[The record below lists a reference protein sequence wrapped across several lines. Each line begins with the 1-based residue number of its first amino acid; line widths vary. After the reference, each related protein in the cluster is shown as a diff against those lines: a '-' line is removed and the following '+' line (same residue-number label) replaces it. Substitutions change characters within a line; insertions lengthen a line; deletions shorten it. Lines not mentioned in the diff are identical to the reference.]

1 MSKDDF
7 YKNSIVLTLSNLSTA
22 ILRFVFSVVLSKEL
36 GSEGLGLYS
45 LIMPI
50 YDLFCC
56 LICGGMATALSK
68 ETSYYY
74 SKKEQSNLMKSVHI
88 AFLFDLLWGLFVTI
102 GFLLLSPILSKYI
115 VQDTRSIY
123 SLFAIAPALLL
134 VSLSSIL
141 KGYFYGTSK
150 VKIPSFIDIFEKA
163 VRMIAIIGLMN
174 LMTTKTITFTV
185 TITYISLT
193 LGELLSFILLFSYYK
208 INKKRCNIATS
219 AITGSKTHSNLK
231 LLSNILVA
239 AIPLCING
247 LLTTALSSFSTLLIP
262 RRLIQAG
269 LNYTEALSMIG
280 KFSGMAIT
288 IVFFPS
294 VIIMS
299 LSTLL
304 IPDLSKN
311 IAINDFHSLKKR
323 IEEIFSISLILGLV
337 NLVVCICIPE
347 ELGIMFFKTNN
358 LGNYIRITALTVPVV
373 YLSSASFSILNGIGE
388 QNKVLINSLITSI
401 IEVILLYFLLANPNI
416 NIYGYGIAMFISCLL
431 ALILNFISIYKFC
444 AIRFKF
450 FNIVLSVIIP
460 LVLFNI
466 LKIINCNFNFL
477 SFYTKNILIILIGFL
492 MFFLGTFFIQ
502 ASNKK

>member
-22 ILRFVFSVVLSKEL
+22 VLRFVFSVVLSKEL

-74 SKKEQSNLMKSVHI
+74 SKKEQANLMKSVHI

-102 GFLLLSPILSKYI
+102 GFLLLSPVLSKYI
-115 VQDTRSIY
+115 VQDARSIY

-141 KGYFYGTSK
+141 KGYFYGTSR

-174 LMTTKTITFTV
+174 LITTKSITFTV

-193 LGELLSFILLFSYYK
+193 LGELLSFIMLFSYYK
-208 INKKRCNIATS
+208 INKKRCSLSKTV
-219 AITGSKTHSNLK
+219 ITNCKTHSSVQ

-262 RRLIQAG
+262 RRLIEAG
-269 LNYTEALSMIG
+269 INYTEALSMIG

-294 VIIMS
+294 VIILS

-304 IPDLSKN
+304 IPDLSKS
-311 IAINDFHSLKKR
+311 IAVNDFHGLKRR

-347 ELGIMFFKTNN
+347 ELGIMFFKTTN
-358 LGNYIRITALTVPVV
+358 LGNYIRTIAFSVPVV
-373 YLSSASFSILNGIGE
+373 YLSSASYSILNGIGK
-388 QNKVLINSLITSI
+388 QNKVLINSVLTSV
-401 IEVILLYFLLANPNI
+401 IEVFLLYFLLANPNI
-416 NIYGYGIAMFISCLL
+416 NIYGYGIAMFVSCLL
-431 ALILNFISIYKFC
+431 SLVLNFISIYKFC
-444 AIRFKF
+444 PIKFKL
-450 FNIVLSVIIP
+450 FNIVISVVLSI
-460 LVLFNI
+460 VLFNI
-466 LKIINCNFNFL
+466 LKILNCSFSFL
-477 SFYTKNILIILIGFL
+477 SFYAKNILIILIGFS
-492 MFFLGTFFIQ
+492 MFFIGAFFIQ
-502 ASNKK
+502 STD